1 MERESNLISKSLE
14 SLSFRGRRSHRS
26 LLCQERQKQRKTDG
40 GGERD
45 GGRERRKKEEKG
57 RGRESW
63 KHFHA
68 LGLWDKLHQRKDV
81 SYTVLLRHA
90 HTQTQTQI
98 HTKGFFSMQAHRL
111 MSARRSYI
119 TDHENDFQKIV
130 SCD

>member
-45 GGRERRKKEEKG
+45 GGRERIKKEEKG

-90 HTQTQTQI
+90 HTDTDTDT
-98 HTKGFFSMQAHRL
+98 HKRVFFSLCKH
-111 MSARRSYI
+111 
-119 TDHENDFQKIV
+119 TG
-130 SCD
+130 